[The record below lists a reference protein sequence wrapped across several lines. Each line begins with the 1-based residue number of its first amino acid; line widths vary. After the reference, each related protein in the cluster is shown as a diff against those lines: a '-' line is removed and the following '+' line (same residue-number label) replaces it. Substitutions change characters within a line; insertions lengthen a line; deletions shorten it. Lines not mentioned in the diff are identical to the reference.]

1 MHGGGA
7 GSGAPRGNT
16 NALKGGLYTRAAMDE
31 RRELQDLVRQSRRLV
46 REIG

>member
-1 MHGGGA
+1 MHGGAA

-16 NALKGGLYTRAAMDE
+16 NALKDGLYTRVAMDE
-31 RRELQDLVRQSRRLV
+31 RRQVQDLVRLSQRLV